1 MLLSDT
7 GYRRYSKDNPAAN
20 RMLIT
25 IRATST
31 ARSRMDLAGSLC
43 ERPQPMLRRRT
54 GTALSG
60 VKRSTPLE

>member
-1 MLLSDT
+1 MVGKLRIAIP

-31 ARSRMDLAGSLC
+31 ARSRMELAASLG
-43 ERPQPMLRRRT
+43 ERPQP
-54 GTALSG
+54 SG
-60 VKRSTPLE
+60 WCDGGPGPLLAE